1 MPNAS
6 TKTNLRVVELF
17 KTSPLDKLCDQIKS
31 PNVNDPNDC
40 VCFGHFDRLHIRDV
54 PREGNLLSDI
64 DRDIQNQPIK
74 SNYYYPFYIFHYSKQ
89 EEAPNKLDSF
99 WNAKL
104 CCMVVSRIH
113 FTPLVPEKDGN
124 LSNTDNL
131 LKSLETLTD
140 DTTLPEKDNCI
151 GDKTVA
157 IAGEWVHCVFYHT
170 LELGDLVVVLKSNSM
185 ESCLRVQQ
193 RLSETAAVGDMYSYC
208 GIHSS
213 FFQMQYSI
221 DEIAK
226 QWNAN
231 SGVYRL
237 RSAVD
242 FIHQQLF
249 HMSVRYSI
257 RSVSC
262 ATRFWDDLKE
272 YPLSFVT
279 GTADAL
285 TDLSGKK
292 LTDLIHVSRVLLSR
306 SYLRGDDPGDGTF
319 DMYDAFD
326 DIITRIGIQYGEAY
340 SNTRDP
346 KDKHYSGQV
355 GNRLRD
361 SLVPLLQ
368 RKARWIGPLATQAN
382 ILLTMM
388 YDCVLDDLSILIWP
402 SVEALID
409 RLRYLCT
416 PENKISP
423 NQERQIE
430 SFLNCWDILA
440 NDITRLESQLTQSP
454 QLQSS
459 RYYIPATL
467 MIFYMALLDQY
478 TDLLLELDKKETQ
491 KLELEKKEDQ
501 KRYVPLRY
509 VPLITYGL
517 EPRTSTVC
525 ILDPCMSGVS
535 GGDAYNKDVPLLVSL
550 PTTLMYK
557 PYLVSGILCHELAHY
572 TGDTSRMREKRL
584 DRVLTSAAGMIAHA
598 WKLDGEY
605 PLRPGSSDR
614 IITEIEKELRERYKN
629 QLQIVGLNSG
639 DYIYQIQSALPP
651 AFKAVYF
658 SRDLQT
664 SLLSRYLDSNVMYLD
679 FITYAKSFTPSEQ
692 NHDIQVLE
700 KQLEDL
706 LRLYRECY
714 ADLVAALCLGLNR
727 EQYLLFMFW
736 AENQYLSDRSPDEK
750 HISELHYQAAMV
762 LTALNS
768 VEYSPYSDWP
778 EPSEEEKKWLD
789 KLGKHVDYFCDAIKD
804 THKGHILTDEPEPK
818 LFALQSQYIPMIRY
832 LQRCAEVIS
841 GPLMEPEVKQ
851 LRNKIKEM
859 LMTVSGEPDFP
870 ELQKIIAQ
878 YRTDLFRDE

>member
-1 MPNAS
+1 MPNIS

-31 PNVNDPNDC
+31 LGANDPNDY
-40 VCFGHFDRLHIRDV
+40 VCFGHFDRLHIREV
-54 PREGNLLSDI
+54 PREGDLLSDI
-64 DRDIQNQPIK
+64 DRDIQSQSSR
-74 SNYYYPFYIFHYSKQ
+74 SNYYYPFYIFHYSKK
-89 EEAPNKLDSF
+89 EDVPDKLDSF

-113 FTPLVPEKDGN
+113 FTPLIPGEADVQ
-124 LSNTDNL
+124 LSNTGNL
-131 LKSLETLTD
+131 LKSLKTLSDNTPFP
-140 DTTLPEKDNCI
+140 TKDRCI

-157 IAGEWVHCVFYHT
+157 IAGELVHCVFYHT

-213 FFQMQYSI
+213 FFQTEYYT
-221 DEIAK
+221 DDIAK
-226 QWNAN
+226 QWDADG
-231 SGVYRL
+231 SVYQL
-237 RSAVD
+237 RSTVD
-242 FIHQQLF
+242 SIHQKLF
-249 HMSVRYSI
+249 HMSVRYSV

-262 ATRFWDDLKE
+262 AKRFWDDLQK
-272 YPLSFVT
+272 YTLSFVT

-285 TDLSGKK
+285 TDLNGQE

-306 SYLRGDDPGDGTF
+306 SYPKGDDPGDGTF
-319 DMYDAFD
+319 NMYDAFD
-326 DIITRIGIQYGEAY
+326 DIITRIGIKYEEVY
-340 SNTRDP
+340 PHTRDP
-346 KDKHYSGQV
+346 KDKHYSDRV
-355 GNRLRD
+355 GSRLRN
-361 SLVPLLQ
+361 SLEPLLQ
-368 RKARWIGPLATQAN
+368 KKARWIGPLATQTY

-388 YDCVLDDLSILIWP
+388 HDCVLDDLSILIWP

-409 RLRYLCT
+409 RLYYLCT
-416 PENKISP
+416 SENTIYPK
-423 NQERQIE
+423 QEGQIE

-478 TDLLLELDKKETQ
+478 TDLLLELDKKE
-491 KLELEKKEDQ
+491 DQ

-525 ILDPCMSGVS
+525 ILDPCTDGVS
-535 GGDAYNKDVPLLVSL
+535 DENAYDKDVPLLVSL

-572 TGDTSRMREKRL
+572 TGDTSRLREVRL
-584 DRVLTSAAGMIAHA
+584 EQILTSAAGMIAYA
-598 WKLDGEY
+598 WGLDGIAY
-605 PLRPGSSDR
+605 PLRPGSSEK
-614 IITEIEKELRERYKN
+614 IITEIEKELRERYEN

-679 FITYAKSFTPSEQ
+679 FITYAKSFTPSKQ
-692 NHDIQVLE
+692 NRDIQVLE
-700 KQLEDL
+700 KQLADL
-706 LRLYRECY
+706 LQLYRECY
-714 ADLVAALCLGLNR
+714 ADLVAVLCLGLNK

-736 AENQYLSDRSPDEK
+736 AENQYLSDRSPDKK
-750 HISELHYQAAMV
+750 HIFELHYQAAMV
-762 LTALNS
+762 LTSLDS
-768 VEYSPYSDWP
+768 VDYSPYSDWP

-789 KLGKHVDYFCDAIKD
+789 EWGEHVDYYCDAIKEV
-804 THKGHILTDEPEPK
+804 HKGPILTDEPEPR
-818 LFALQSQYIPMIRY
+818 LFALQSQCIPLIRY

-851 LRNKIKEM
+851 LRDKIKEM
-859 LMTVSGEPDFP
+859 LMTVSGEPDFA

-878 YRTDLFRDE
+878 YRTDLFKDE